1 MLKLHFFVYF
11 GALCVDKKKCPFHAR
26 VINKN
31 YAISKV
37 VNTIPKLKYFSQIN
51 YNNDNIPAGDA
62 F

>member
-1 MLKLHFFVYF
+1 MSI
-11 GALCVDKKKCPFHAR
+11 KKCPFHAR

-51 YNNDNIPAGDA
+51 NDNDSDNIPAGDA